1 MVHLD
6 VTETSKALAV
16 SGGYISLV
24 GLISYFVKEKLFMSE
39 ALIALLIGIITGPI
53 ALNWFNPFSWA
64 EDQSELTHQITRIVI
79 AIQVLFTGIALPAAY
94 LRREWMSLATLLGP
108 VMTTAWFISSLLV
121 WGLIPGLTFLESL
134 VIGACVTPTD
144 PVLSNAICKG
154 RFAEKHVPLHVRNI
168 IVAEAGAN
176 DGLGFPFLFM
186 GLYLILIHEPSHPW
200 HSVGGAIAEWFYNI
214 VLYQVLLAAIIG
226 TIIGYIARK
235 ALRFARAKQLIDHE
249 SFLSFGVALTF
260 MTLGVVGI
268 LGSDDIFCCFIVG
281 NSFTWDDWFRLET
294 EDDGFQDV
302 IDQLLNSAVFLYI
315 GAIIPWGDFTQ
326 YGMTPWRLVILG
338 ILIMLVR
345 RLPWVWVLSR
355 WIPSLRTTRESVFAG
370 FFGPIGVGAVFYV
383 QIALEAL
390 PDDGTR
396 THLRQTLLP
405 TVYFL
410 VLTSVVVHGIT
421 IPLGKGFQRAKT
433 ITLTRTSTGAGN
445 GNGNGEN
452 SKDGSASGGGN
463 RYVSRLPPPVPV
475 PMIIESKEGR
485 STGTGTIR
493 FEEPSSTS
501 GSGTQTPRESIYPP
515 TSQTVIEAE
524 NGDVNTDDPEG
535 RTGTDSSTEAA
546 SSAEEGRSSKT
557 SGHNNANDDDDSHG
571 PTTTWKEG
579 EDTVIE
585 SKDGSYVK
593 VIRPDG
599 SITERSSHAHRQHP
613 IHRPHHHGV

>member
-16 SGGYISLV
+16 AGGYISLI
-24 GLISYFVKEKLFMSE
+24 GLVSYFVKEKLFMSE

-53 ALNWFNPFSWA
+53 ALNWFNPFDWA
-64 EDQSELTHQITRIVI
+64 EDQSNLTHQITRIVI
-79 AIQVLFTGIALPAAY
+79 AIQVLFTGISLPAAY
-94 LRREWMSLATLLGP
+94 LRKEWLSLTTLLGP

-176 DGLGFPFLFM
+176 DGLGFPFLFI

-200 HSVGGAIAEWFYNI
+200 HSIGGAVAEWFYNI
-214 VLYQVLLAAIIG
+214 VLYQVVLACIVG
-226 TIIGYIARK
+226 TAVGYIARK

-260 MTLGVVGI
+260 VTLGVVGI
-268 LGSDDIFCCFIVG
+268 LGSDDILCCFIVG

-315 GAIIPWGDFTQ
+315 GAIIPWGDFTL

-345 RLPWVWVLSR
+345 RLPWVWALSR
-355 WIPSLRTTRESVFAG
+355 WIPSLRTARESVFAG

-383 QIALEAL
+383 QVALDTL
-390 PDDGTR
+390 PDNGTR

-433 ITLTRTSTGAGN
+433 ITLTRTSTGAGH
-445 GNGNGEN
+445 GNSTSDDTAKTN
-452 SKDGSASGGGN
+452 SGGGGS
-463 RYVSRLPPPVPV
+463 RHISRLPPPVPV
-475 PMIIESKEGR
+475 PTAI
-485 STGTGTIR
+485 STEIQQGKSGGGAIR
-493 FEEPSSTS
+493 FDDSPSTS
-501 GSGTQTPRESIYPP
+501 TSRAQTPARHSSLPP
-515 TSQTVIEAE
+515 NPSENQTTAKC
-524 NGDVNTDDPEG
+524 GDG
-535 RTGTDSSTEAA
+535 DSAA
-546 SSAEEGRSSKT
+546 ITAEEKRSKVSQSISPESAPSNNNVGGRGFDEVPS
-557 SGHNNANDDDDSHG
+557 G
-571 PTTTWKEG
+571 PTTTWREG
-579 EDTVIE
+579 DDIVVE
-585 SKDGSYVK
+585 SRDGENVK

-599 SITERSSHAHRQHP
+599 SVAERDDRGL
-613 IHRPHHHGV
+613 PH

>member
-1 MVHLD
+1 MFHLD

-24 GLISYFVKEKLFMSE
+24 GLVSYFVKEKLFMSE

-53 ALNWFNPFSWA
+53 ALNWFNPFVWA
-64 EDQSELTHQITRIVI
+64 EDQSALTHQVTRIVI
-79 AIQVLFTGIALPAAY
+79 AIQVLFTGISLPAAY
-94 LRREWMSLATLLGP
+94 LRREWLSLTTLLGP

-121 WGLIPGLTFLESL
+121 WGLVPGLTFLESL

-176 DGLGFPFLFM
+176 DGLGFPFLFI

-200 HSVGGAIAEWFYNI
+200 HSIGGAVAEWFYNI
-214 VLYQVLLAAIIG
+214 VLYQVVLACVIG
-226 TIIGYIARK
+226 SVIGYIARK
-235 ALRFARAKQLIDHE
+235 ALRFAKAKQLIDNE

-260 MTLGVVGI
+260 VTLGVVGI
-268 LGSDDIFCCFIVG
+268 LGSDDILCCFVVG

-294 EDDGFQDV
+294 EDDGFQEV

-315 GAIIPWGDFTQ
+315 GAIIPWGDFSM

-383 QIALEAL
+383 QVALDTL

-410 VLTSVVVHGIT
+410 VFTSVIVHGIT

-433 ITLTRTSTGAGN
+433 ITLTRTSTGTGLFANSNSNTRDDN
-445 GNGNGEN
+445 G
-452 SKDGSASGGGN
+452 KASGTEGN
-463 RYVSRLPPPVPV
+463 RYVSRLPPPLPV
-475 PMIIESKEGR
+475 PLPLGVGLDGAKDGKSASAIRFDEPPSTGASGTHTPQLQMEDLSETDRGRDRNDDAIE
-485 STGTGTIR
+485 STGTASDIAAGEKGKGEGEQSATADQ
-493 FEEPSSTS
+493 S
-501 GSGTQTPRESIYPP
+501 GVRGEY
-515 TSQTVIEAE
+515 
-524 NGDVNTDDPEG
+524 D
-535 RTGTDSSTEAA
+535 
-546 SSAEEGRSSKT
+546 
-557 SGHNNANDDDDSHG
+557 G
-571 PTTTWKEG
+571 PTTTWMEG
-579 EDTVIE
+579 EDIVIE
-585 SKDGSYVK
+585 SRDGEYVK

-599 SITERSSHAHRQHP
+599 TITERNRERASLHR
-613 IHRPHHHGV
+613 HHH